1 MSRFSIR
8 NPYLIVVACLIVTVI
23 GLMSV
28 VRMPVDLFP
37 AINIP
42 EVVVATFYSGM
53 PPEQIETDITGR
65 FERFFT
71 LGAGIDHMESRSLPG
86 VSIIKVFFQPGTD
99 ADSDVT
105 EISNL
110 AMADLRRLPPGTL
123 PPIVQK
129 FDASSLPVCLI
140 TLKGEGLSETQL
152 RDLGQFTVRNQLA
165 SVPGASIPPP
175 FGGKYRQIMVYVDPA
190 RLHSYDMSPM
200 DVVRAVN
207 NANLILPSGDVK
219 LGPFDYTIFT
229 NSQFRTIPEINQIPL
244 KAVGQSTVR
253 VADVGRAE
261 DGHQIQV
268 NIVKVDGQPSVYL
281 PVMKQGGD
289 TNTIA
294 VVDGVKDLVGKL
306 VDVPQQLVASVVF
319 DQSLFVKRAI
329 ETLLREGGVGLLL
342 TGVMVLMFL
351 GSLRATA
358 AVFLSI
364 PLSALA
370 AFMLLYAGGS
380 SINTM
385 ILAGLALV
393 FSRLIDNA
401 VIVLENIFRHLE
413 MGEPPEIAAEKG
425 GEEVS
430 MAVLAATLTSSVVF
444 FPVTFLYG
452 VSRFLFSALALA
464 VVLSLGA
471 SYFVA
476 CSVVPL
482 FCARFMKRPDHG
494 AGEADHGPP
503 ESDHGPAKAGHY
515 RTGHQSFA
523 ARFNAAFAARFTRLL
538 AWYERRVRT
547 ALVSPRLV
555 VAGITALFLVSLVI
569 YPFLGVAF
577 FPRTDAGQFVINLK
591 SPTGSR
597 IEMTTADVD
606 RVEALVRKVV
616 DRDDLELIAANIG
629 VQPGFS
635 SIYTSNAGPHTATVQ
650 VALRENH
657 RIGSYEYMA
666 RTRRAIEQEL
676 PHLSAYFQSGGMV
689 DAVLNQG
696 LPAPIDVQLSGSNI
710 ERVYQAATDLAA
722 QIRTLPGASDVFIPQ
737 DIDYPSLRLD
747 IDRARAATL
756 GLDQREV
763 VSNVITALTSNQMI
777 APSYWVDPK
786 SGNDYMLTVQ
796 YPENS
801 VRNLLDLRS
810 LPLHAARQ
818 KDPTALDAVTTIT
831 PVKSPTEIDHYQIQR
846 VIDIYVNPIAED
858 LGSLAAGINRAIA
871 STERPAGVR
880 VAVRGMV
887 QGMQASF
894 RSFAL
899 GLILALVLLY
909 LILVAQFRSF
919 VDPVLILLAVP
930 TGLTGVLLALFL
942 TRTTL
947 NVQSLMGV
955 LMMVGMVVSNSI
967 LIVEFTHRLE
977 EDGVPLL
984 DAVVSACRIRLRPI
998 LMTSL
1003 ATIIGLVPM
1012 ALKLGTGSEAY
1023 APLARAIIGGLIVSV
1038 MLTVFIVPATYL
1050 LVYRRRRPA
1059 RAQEGPRA

>member
-8 NPYLIVVACLIVTVI
+8 NPYLIVVVCLIVVVI
-23 GLMSV
+23 GLTSV

-37 AINIP
+37 TINIP

-99 ADSDVT
+99 ADSDVN

-140 TLKGEGLSETQL
+140 TLKGEGLTETAL

-165 SVPGASIPPP
+165 VVPGASIPPP

-190 RLHSYDMSPM
+190 KLNAYDMSPM

-219 LGPFDYTIFT
+219 LGPFDYTLFT

-244 KAVGQSTVR
+244 RAVGQSTVR

-294 VVDGVKDLVGKL
+294 VVDGVKDMVGKL
-306 VDVPQQLVASVVF
+306 VDVPEQLVASVVF

-329 ETLLREGGVGLLL
+329 ETLLHEGSIGLIL
-342 TGVMVLMFL
+342 TGVMVLVFL

-370 AFMLLYAGGS
+370 AFILLYFGGS

-413 MGEPPEIAAEKG
+413 MGEPPEVAAEKG

-452 VSRFLFSALALA
+452 VSRFIFSALALA
-464 VVLSLGA
+464 VVLSLVA

-482 FCARFMKRPDHG
+482 FCATFM
-494 AGEADHGPP
+494 
-503 ESDHGPAKAGHY
+503 KAGH
-515 RTGHQSFA
+515 GHGDGSPPRGVG
-523 ARFNAAFAARFTRLL
+523 ARFNAAFADRFTRLL
-538 AWYERRVRT
+538 TWYERRVRA

-555 VAGITALFLVSLVI
+555 VAGITAVFLVSLVI

-597 IEMTTADVD
+597 IELTTADVD
-606 RVEALVRKVV
+606 RVETLVRKVV
-616 DRDDLELIAANIG
+616 APADLELVTANIG

-635 SIYTSNAGPHTATVQ
+635 SLYTSNAGPHTATVQ
-650 VALRENH
+650 VALKEDH
-657 RIGSYEYMA
+657 RVGSYEYME
-666 RTRRAIEQEL
+666 RTRRAIGQEL
-676 PHLSAYFQSGGMV
+676 PHLSAFFQSGGMV

-710 ERVYQAATDLAA
+710 ERVYQAAADLAA
-722 QIRTLPGASDVFIPQ
+722 QIRALPGASDVFIPQ
-737 DIDYPSLRLD
+737 DLDYPSLRLD
-747 IDRARAATL
+747 IDRERAATL

-801 VRNLLDLRS
+801 VRNLRDLRS

-818 KDPTALDAVTTIT
+818 NDPTALDAVTRIT
-831 PVKSPTEIDHYQIQR
+831 PIKSPTEIDHYQIQR
-846 VIDIYVNPIAED
+846 VIDIYVNPIGED
-858 LGSLAAGINRAIA
+858 LGALASGIQRAIA
-871 STERPAGVR
+871 ATSRPAGVR

-894 RSFAL
+894 RSFAM
-899 GLILALVLLY
+899 GLTLALVLLY

-919 VDPVLILLAVP
+919 VAPGLILLAVP
-930 TGLTGVLLALFL
+930 TGLTGVLLALVV
-942 TRTTL
+942 TGTTV

-977 EDGVPLL
+977 DDGLALV
-984 DAVVSACRIRLRPI
+984 DAVVAACRIRLRPI

-1003 ATIIGLVPM
+1003 ATVLGLVPM
-1012 ALKLGTGSEAY
+1012 ALSLGTGSEAY

-1038 MLTVFIVPATYL
+1038 MLTVFVVPAAYL
-1050 LVYRRRRPA
+1050 IVYRRRRPA
-1059 RAQEGPRA
+1059 GASGAAQ